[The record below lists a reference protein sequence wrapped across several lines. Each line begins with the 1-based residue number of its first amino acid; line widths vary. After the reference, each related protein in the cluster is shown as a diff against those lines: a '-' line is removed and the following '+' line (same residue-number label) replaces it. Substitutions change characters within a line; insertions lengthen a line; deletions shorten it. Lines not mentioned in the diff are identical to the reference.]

1 MSGCKVLSTLGKI
14 EFPMKWTHNRHS
26 LKKRERENCK
36 LFIKKKN
43 VTELIDFLSIGRTY
57 APRGGILKIQ
67 SIGDLDGR
75 G

>member
-1 MSGCKVLSTLGKI
+1 MSGCKVLSTLEKI
-14 EFPMKWTHNRHS
+14 EFPMNWTHNRRI
-26 LKKRERENCK
+26 LKKIE
-36 LFIKKKN
+36 LQIIYKN
-43 VTELIDFLSIGRTY
+43 VTELIDFLPIGTTY

>member
-1 MSGCKVLSTLGKI
+1 MSRCKVLSTLGKI
-14 EFPMKWTHNRHS
+14 EFPMNWTHNRHS
-26 LKKRERENCK
+26 LKKRERE
-36 LFIKKKN
+36 LQIIYKKKN

-75 G
+75 GF